1 VSGQFRYALLAAR
14 LLRSA
19 RARIRPQRSSPPDHT
34 IAMLAGVIT
43 VAAGRR
49 RRRRVVRIAGVA
61 TGMLGLALVLA
72 LGLKK
77 VTSLPATAA
86 GEAAPPTKQRFVAE
100 GNAFGSVTAAN
111 GDVQPLLIGQEWH
124 AGERLR
130 SDALPIA
137 MTGADGTTLEID
149 PRSELQLVRVDVERW
164 FRLGRGAV
172 SAHVTKL
179 KAGERF
185 VVATPDAEVEVRGT
199 RFQVTVVAPDA
210 ACGQGVVTRV
220 AVSEGVVVVRSLG
233 HEVRVEAGH
242 RWPLGCQERIALPAQ
257 PAPERATVAMKRA
270 PTHASSAHALS
281 AQSESAQS
289 VSAST
294 LATENDLFSAALKA
308 GRAGERRE
316 AVALLDVLLERF
328 PQSPLRQSAESARA
342 KLSESIQ
349 PAR

>member
-1 VSGQFRYALLAAR
+1 VSGRFRYALLAAR

-19 RARIRPQRSSPPDHT
+19 RARIRPQRPLPPDQT

-49 RRRRVVRIAGVA
+49 RRRRVAGIAGVA
-61 TGMLGLALVLA
+61 TGMLGLALVLV

-77 VTSLPATAA
+77 TASSSASA
-86 GEAAPPTKQRFVAE
+86 GREAPPPANQRFVAE
-100 GNAFGSVTAAN
+100 GSAIASVTAAD
-111 GDVQPLLIGQEWH
+111 GVVQPLLIGQEWH

-137 MTGADGTTLEID
+137 LTGVDGTTIEVD
-149 PRSELQLVRVDVERW
+149 PRSELQLVRADVERW
-164 FRLGRGAV
+164 FRLARGAV

-199 RFQVTVVAPDA
+199 RFQVTVVPADE
-210 ACGQGVVTRV
+210 ACDRGVVTRV

-233 HEVRVEAGH
+233 QEVRVEAGH
-242 RWPLGCQERIALPAQ
+242 HWPLGCPERTLSPERT
-257 PAPERATVAMKRA
+257 APERATVSVKHA
-270 PTHASSAHALS
+270 PPHASSLKG
-281 AQSESAQS
+281 EPVQS

-294 LATENDLFSAALKA
+294 LATENDLFSSALKA
-308 GRAGERRE
+308 GRAGDRRE
-316 AVALLDVLLERF
+316 AVELLNVLLARF
-328 PQSPLRQSAESARA
+328 PNSPLRESAESARA
-342 KLSESIQ
+342 KLSEMIQ
-349 PAR
+349 SAR

>member
-1 VSGQFRYALLAAR
+1 
-14 LLRSA
+14 
-19 RARIRPQRSSPPDHT
+19 
-34 IAMLAGVIT
+34 MLAGVIT

-49 RRRRVVRIAGVA
+49 RRRRAAGIAGVA
-61 TGMLGLALVLA
+61 AGMLGLALVLA
-72 LGLKK
+72 LGLKR
-77 VTSLPATAA
+77 TASLPARADR
-86 GEAAPPTKQRFVAE
+86 EAPPPASQSFVAE
-100 GNAFGSVTAAN
+100 GSAIASVTVAD
-111 GDVQPLLIGQEWH
+111 GEVQPLLLGQEWH

-137 MTGADGTTLEID
+137 LTGADGTTIEVD
-149 PRSELQLVRVDVERW
+149 PRSELQLVRADAERW
-164 FRLGRGAV
+164 FRLARGAV
-172 SAHVTKL
+172 AAHVTKL

-199 RFQVTVVAPDA
+199 RFRVTVVPPGE

-242 RWPLGCQERIALPAQ
+242 HWPLSCPERPLSTVP
-257 PAPERATVAMKRA
+257 PAPERATVSVKHA
-270 PTHASSAHALS
+270 PVHVSSAHASSAT
-281 AQSESAQS
+281 SERAES
-289 VSAST
+289 VSPST
-294 LATENDLFSAALKA
+294 LATENDLFSSALKA
-308 GRAGERRE
+308 GRAGDRRE
-316 AVALLDVLLERF
+316 AVELLDVLLARF

>member
-1 VSGQFRYALLAAR
+1 MSGQFRYALLAAR

-19 RARIRPQRSSPPDHT
+19 RARIRPQRPLPPDHT

-49 RRRRVVRIAGVA
+49 RRRRVAGIAGVA

-72 LGLKK
+72 LGLKR
-77 VTSLPATAA
+77 TASLPASAGGEAPPRVDQRFIAQGSAFASLTAA
-86 GEAAPPTKQRFVAE
+86 SGE
-100 GNAFGSVTAAN
+100 
-111 GDVQPLLIGQEWH
+111 VQPLLIGQEWH

-137 MTGADGTTLEID
+137 LTGIDGTTLEVD
-149 PRSELQLVRVDVERW
+149 PRSELQLVRADVERW
-164 FRLGRGAV
+164 FRLARGAV

-199 RFQVTVVAPDA
+199 RFQVTVVPSDE

-242 RWPLGCQERIALPAQ
+242 HWPLGCAEGTLPPVQ
-257 PAPERATVAMKRA
+257 RAPERATVSVKRA
-270 PTHASSAHALS
+270 PAHASSVRR
-281 AQSESAQS
+281 ESAES
-289 VSAST
+289 MPPST

-308 GRAGERRE
+308 GSAGDRGE
-316 AVALLDVLLERF
+316 AVELLDVLLARF
-328 PQSPLRQSAESARA
+328 PNSPLKQSAESARA
-342 KLSESIQ
+342 KFRESIP

>member
-1 VSGQFRYALLAAR
+1 VSGESRYALLAAR

-19 RARIRPQRSSPPDHT
+19 RARIRPQRSLPPDHT

-49 RRRRVVRIAGVA
+49 RRRRAAGIASVA

-72 LGLKK
+72 LGLKR
-77 VTSLPATAA
+77 TSSLPASA
-86 GEAAPPTKQRFVAE
+86 GREAPLPANQRFIAQ
-100 GNAFGSVTAAN
+100 GSAFASLTAAN
-111 GDVQPLLIGQEWH
+111 GEVQPLLIGQDWH

-137 MTGADGTTLEID
+137 LTGVDGTTLEVD
-149 PRSELQLVRVDVERW
+149 PRSELQLVRADVERW
-164 FRLGRGAV
+164 FRLARGAV

-199 RFQVTVVAPDA
+199 RFQVTVVPPDE

-242 RWPLGCQERIALPAQ
+242 HWPLGCTERIASAVRPTPEERTTVSPKRTPAHVSSV
-257 PAPERATVAMKRA
+257 RS
-270 PTHASSAHALS
+270 ASA
-281 AQSESAQS
+281 ES
-289 VSAST
+289 VPAST

-308 GRAGERRE
+308 GSAGDRRE
-316 AVALLDVLLERF
+316 AVELLDVLLARF
-328 PQSPLRQSAESARA
+328 PNSPLKQSAESARA
-342 KLSESIQ
+342 KFGESIP